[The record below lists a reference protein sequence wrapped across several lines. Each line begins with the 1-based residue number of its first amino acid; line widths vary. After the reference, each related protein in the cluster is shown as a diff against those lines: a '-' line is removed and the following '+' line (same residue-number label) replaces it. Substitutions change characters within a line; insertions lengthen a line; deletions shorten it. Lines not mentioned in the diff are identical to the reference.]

1 MVLNEKTYVEK
12 AENVIKKLAQ
22 NKDNRGNVKMVTTSK
37 LRNILAMTAD
47 IYNEVLGNG
56 EKLTDEINSR
66 IDYLRVRCVY
76 EYGRDDKDR
85 LIKSFM
91 DEAEILTALKEI
103 NGSRT
108 NYILFQRYIEALVA
122 FHKFYGG
129 QD

>member
-1 MVLNEKTYVEK
+1 
-12 AENVIKKLAQ
+12 
-22 NKDNRGNVKMVTTSK
+22 MVTTSK
-37 LRNILAMTAD
+37 LRNILSMTAD
-47 IYNEVLGNG
+47 IYNDVLGMN
-56 EKLTDEINSR
+56 ENLSDEINSR

-85 LIKSFM
+85 LLKSFM

-103 NGSRT
+103 KGSRSR
-108 NYILFQRYIEALVA
+108 YILFQRYIEALVA